1 MPLFLVSAVPP
12 WSPARRAR
20 SALILPEGKQDG
32 GGWARAVRSEGRS
45 ILTPGSMR
53 GPMRGSL
60 HGIGCVCCVRPDAAA
75 DLLAGLFRDWV
86 RARQTPFDEVVLVE
100 EDAAAVERRAQ
111 ALRSHALVAA
121 RFDLR
126 PDRLPV

>member
-32 GGWARAVRSEGRS
+32 GGWARAVRREERS
-45 ILTPGSMR
+45 LLM
-53 GPMRGSL
+53 
-60 HGIGCVCCVRPDAAA
+60 HGIGCVCCARPDAAA
-75 DLLAGLFRDWV
+75 DLLAGLFWEWV

-100 EDAAAVERRAQ
+100 EDAAAVERRAL